1 MLPKRLTDALL
12 VCGQISV
19 QDVDRFAQAGVRL
32 ILNNRPD
39 GEEPGQPTSAEIR
52 ARAEAKG
59 VVYRHIPVSGGR
71 FDDAAIAAFGAA
83 MDEAPGEVL
92 AFCRSGARATTL
104 WALSQAGRR
113 PAAEILQ
120 AAQRAGYDLSA
131 QKTRI
136 EQRAGAVPAPSRT
149 PERAERFDSGGP
161 ER

>member
-104 WALSQAGRR
+104 WALSQASRK
-113 PAAEILQ
+113 PATEIFE